1 MTMGWNNPMIKN
13 AEAPSMI
20 PDQSIFCKIPLLIG
34 TKVTTI
40 IHNINR
46 NIGIWHFTGCLQGI
60 RSQYG
65 PY

>member
-1 MTMGWNNPMIKN
+1 
-13 AEAPSMI
+13 MI

-60 RSQYG
+60 LSQYG